1 MVHVL
6 IDLTDTSGYSP
17 ALGDT
22 IEFEA
27 RSLIGS
33 HSIPGRVITTAPV
46 RVELRDGLG
55 EVDLEPGPHVVRIKA
70 RNYRDAAPLSMT
82 VPDPEDIESDTITF
96 RDLMD
101 MYFDYSPSQIGEAQQ
116 YMVQARG
123 HADRAETAA
132 DRVGSAEDV
141 QTAKDVAVQA
151 RDETL
156 LYRNAA
162 STKADEAAQSASNA
176 ASSASDALSSQDAA
190 SVSANAAAGS
200 ATTAETEADRAT
212 TQAVRSETAADV
224 SRDYNDTAWTARTN
238 ALTAMT
244 DARTARDDAQAAAT
258 DAEGSALAAES
269 TVTDATNAA
278 VGAAQS
284 HADRAETAE
293 TNSVAARNQSVAAR
307 DRAETAAQQ
316 AETIGTGNLPD
327 ATSSSRGLL
336 QMTGDLAGTGADPR
350 VPGLSLTAPG
360 AQVDMRA
367 SVPGWGN
374 AQAHAASNSEWV
386 FDGEYI
392 SAPDYFGKV
401 HVFLDWCGG
410 SSVSL
415 RGRRRDD
422 GTVVT
427 IGTIDAGTP
436 ENHRSISLMVDLDTY
451 SGLAVG
457 ATWTQEDIDA
467 ECDAHIVVQPI
478 PEGAYSIE
486 NISGLSDAL
495 DSKLDRMTTPNRLYG
510 TNNGGTYNEVL
521 YASADTSHS
530 IAYRGT
536 GGRLKV
542 GEPTESNDASTKDY
556 VDTELDALRQE
567 IEALR
572 AIVFAR
578 PAMWMWD
585 GVDPWVAPEHAVD
598 TDNVLN
604 TDAGE
609 IHAIEEEVPNE

>member
-17 ALGDT
+17 SLGDA

-33 HSIPGRVITTAPV
+33 HSTPGRVITTAPV

-82 VPDPEDIESDTITF
+82 VPAPEDIEGDEITF

-101 MYFDYSPSQIGEAQQ
+101 MYFDYSPSQIGQAQQ

-132 DRVGSAEDV
+132 DRVGSAE
-141 QTAKDVAVQA
+141 AVIEARNQA
-151 RDETL
+151 VTSAGEAL
-156 LYRNAA
+156 AHRNSANDSAA
-162 STKADEAAQSASNA
+162 SAST
-176 ASSASDALSSQDAA
+176 
-190 SVSANAAAGS
+190 S
-200 ATTAETEADRAT
+200 ATTATNKANEASVSEQGAAASAVAANDSASRADTEADRSETEAI
-212 TQAVRSETAADV
+212 RSETAADV
-224 SRDYNDTAWTARTN
+224 SRSYNDTAWTARSN
-238 ALTAMT
+238 ALSAMT
-244 DARTARDDAQAAAT
+244 DAREARDDAQAAAT
-258 DAEGSALAAES
+258 AAEGSALAAES
-269 TVTDATNAA
+269 TVANATNAA

-293 TNSVAARNQSVAAR
+293 TNAVAAKNQSVNAR

-316 AETIGTGNLPD
+316 AETIATGNLPD
-327 ATSSSRGLL
+327 ATSTSRGLL
-336 QMTGDLAGTGADPR
+336 QMTGDLAGTGSAPR
-350 VPGLSLTAPG
+350 VPGLSLTSPG
-360 AQVDMRA
+360 AQVDLKPT
-367 SVPGWGN
+367 STGWGN
-374 AQAHAASNSEWV
+374 ASAPAASNSEWV
-386 FDGEYI
+386 FDGEYV
-392 SAPDYFGKV
+392 SAPEYFGRV
-401 HVFLDWCGG
+401 HVFLDWCGV

-427 IGTIDAGTP
+427 IGTIDAGTA
-436 ENHRSISLMVDLDTY
+436 EVHRSISLVVNLSTY

-467 ECDAHIVVQPI
+467 ECAAHLAVQPI

-486 NISGLSDAL
+486 NIPGLSTEL
-495 DSKLDRMTTPNRLYG
+495 DSKLDRMTTPTRLYG
-510 TNNGGTYNEVL
+510 TNNGGTYTEVL
-521 YASADTSHS
+521 YASADTSQS
-530 IAYRGT
+530 VAYRGA

-542 GEPTESNDASTKDY
+542 GAPTEGNDAATKDY

-567 IEALR
+567 VEALR

-578 PAMWMWD
+578 PAMWVWD
-585 GVDPWVAPEHAVD
+585 GVDPWVAPEHSVD
-598 TDNVLN
+598 TDSVLN
-604 TDAGE
+604 TGAGE
-609 IHAIEEEVPNE
+609 IHAIEEGVPNE

>member
-17 ALGDT
+17 ALGDS

-33 HSIPGRVITTAPV
+33 HSTPGRVITTAPV

-82 VPDPEDIESDTITF
+82 VPAPEDIEGDEITF

-123 HADRAETAA
+123 HADRAEVAA
-132 DRVGSAEDV
+132 DRVGTAEAVIEARNQAVASAGEAL
-141 QTAKDVAVQA
+141 T
-151 RDETL
+151 
-156 LYRNAA
+156 YRNSASDSASAA
-162 STKADEAAQSASNA
+162 STSATTATNKANE
-176 ASSASDALSSQDAA
+176 A
-190 SVSANAAAGS
+190 SVSEQAASASAVAANGS
-200 ATTAETEADRAT
+200 ASRAETEADRSETEAI
-212 TQAVRSETAADV
+212 RSETAADV
-224 SRDYNDTAWTARTN
+224 SRSYNDTAWTARSN

-258 DAEGSALAAES
+258 AAEGSALAAES

-316 AETIGTGNLPD
+316 AETIATGNLPD
-327 ATSSSRGLL
+327 ATSTSRGLL
-336 QMTGDLAGTGADPR
+336 TMTGDLAGTGAAPR

-360 AQVDMRA
+360 AQVDLRA

-374 AQAHAASNSEWV
+374 AQAPAASNSEWV

-392 SAPDYFGKV
+392 SAPRYFGVV

-436 ENHRSISLMVDLDTY
+436 ENHRSISLIVNLSTY

-467 ECDAHIVVQPI
+467 ECEAHIVVQPI

-486 NISGLSDAL
+486 NISGLSAAL
-495 DSKLDRMTTPNRLYG
+495 DSKLDRMTTPTRLYG
-510 TNNGGTYNEVL
+510 TNNGGTYTEVV
-521 YASADTSHS
+521 YASAATSQS
-530 IAYRGT
+530 VAYRGA

-542 GEPTESNDASTKDY
+542 GEPAEGNDASTKTY
-556 VDTELDALRQE
+556 VDSEVDALRQE

-578 PAMWMWD
+578 PAMWVWD
-585 GVDPWVAPEHAVD
+585 GVDPWVAPEHAVVS
-598 TDNVLN
+598 DNVLN

-609 IHAIEEEVPNE
+609 IHKIEGGSNE